1 MYAHVIASSFT
12 RGILAGSI
20 SVMAATVASAQLT
33 GSQLVPSAS
42 GRTVADSLKT
52 PPPGQDQGLRTKE
65 EALPIRSEISA
76 EQRADILMAR
86 KMYRAAADA
95 YQEELARVTER
106 RAELLRL
113 YAVSLR
119 ESARE
124 AEARAAES
132 TAKQQEKKA
141 AELKEKQQYL
151 PGSSSGFFSRLLA
164 ALGIGGHTP
173 AVPEAATRLQPP
185 APVSAELAAVVAMP
199 ESLTPAEQANFLV
212 KHGRPVEAAEIYDRL
227 VRQDQRKQAVLWN
240 KIGITYHQML
250 DFQAASRCY
259 RESSSV
265 DPLYAEA
272 RNNLGAVYH
281 AQRHFSRAIAEYKK
295 ALAVTPY
302 SASIHG
308 NLGTAYLANKEY
320 EQASIHYARAIE
332 IDPMLFERQGGQGTI
347 LQERGVDDRASL
359 HFYLA
364 KVYARKG
371 DLDRSLL
378 YMRKALEE
386 GFKDRKKFVEDEDFA
401 ALQAVPEFQTLLA
414 TEFRVL

>member
-1 MYAHVIASSFT
+1 MYAHVIASTFK

-20 SVMAATVASAQLT
+20 SVMAANFASAQLA
-33 GSQLVPSAS
+33 GSQLVPAPT
-42 GRTVADSLKT
+42 GTTVADGLKT
-52 PPPGQDQGLRTKE
+52 PPPGQNHGLRTKE
-65 EALPIRSEISA
+65 NAPPIQSAISV

-95 YQEELARVTER
+95 YQEELASVTER
-106 RAELLRL
+106 RGELLRL
-113 YAVSLR
+113 YAASLR
-119 ESARE
+119 EISRDAD
-124 AEARAAES
+124 ARAAENA
-132 TAKQQEKKA
+132 AKQQEKKA

-151 PGSSSGFFSRLLA
+151 PSSSSGFFSRLLA
-164 ALGIGGHTP
+164 ALGIGGHSP
-173 AVPEAATRLQPP
+173 KVPDDVNRPAAPAAVP
-185 APVSAELAAVVAMP
+185 AELAAAVEMP
-199 ESLTPAEQANFLV
+199 DNLSPREQADFLA
-212 KHGRPVEAAEIYDRL
+212 KHGRNAEAAGIYDGL
-227 VRQDQRKQAVLWN
+227 NRQHQRKQAILWN
-240 KIGITYHQML
+240 KIGIAYHQML
-250 DFQAASRCY
+250 DFQAAARCY
-259 RESSSV
+259 RESSAV
-265 DPLYAEA
+265 DGLYAEA

-281 AQRHFSRAIAEYKK
+281 AQKQFSRAIAEYKK

-302 SASIHG
+302 SASVHG
-308 NLGTAYLANKEY
+308 NLGTAYLASKDY
-320 EQASIHYARAIE
+320 ENASIHYARAIE
-332 IDPMLFERQGGQGTI
+332 IDPMIFDRQGGQGTI

-359 HFYLA
+359 HFYLS